1 MFDIYDSKKLTSNEL
16 LKFMKDNCVNDFQIK
31 DCQHI
36 IRDYKSKSGQNIER
50 SQD

>member
-1 MFDIYDSKKLTSNEL
+1 MFDVYDNKKLTSNEL
-16 LKFMKDNCVNDFQIK
+16 LKFMKDNDVNDFQIK

-36 IRDYKSKSGQNIER
+36 IRDCKSNSGQNIER